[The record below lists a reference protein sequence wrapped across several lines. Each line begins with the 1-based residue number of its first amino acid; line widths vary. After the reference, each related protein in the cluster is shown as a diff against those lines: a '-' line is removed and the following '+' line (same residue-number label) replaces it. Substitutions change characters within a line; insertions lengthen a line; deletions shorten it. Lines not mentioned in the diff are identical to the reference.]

1 MAKIFLKPPPPEL
14 GKVVCWGVGVERSL
28 DMKEATCAKFLWQ
41 EGARFADGARGRQEL
56 WNADGESGKGKLA
69 EVGSDQVSEGYNCLF
84 VLLNVSGLLADQYPH
99 ADAVHTTGNTNGPN
113 RVLNIKLLLL
123 LQWLRG
129 GKMVKIKM
137 QPGM

>member
-1 MAKIFLKPPPPEL
+1 MAKIFLKPPSPIRGSCVL
-14 GKVVCWGVGVERSL
+14 GVERSL
-28 DMKEATCAKFLWQ
+28 DMKEAACAKFLWQ
-41 EGARFADGARGRQEL
+41 EGARFADGARRRQEL
-56 WNADGESGKGKLA
+56 WNADSESGNRKPV

-84 VLLNVSGLLADQYPH
+84 VLLKVSGLVADQYPH
-99 ADAVHTTGNTNGPN
+99 AESVHTTGNTNGPN

-137 QPGM
+137 QAGM